1 MGGGKVLCRVG
12 LVLLA
17 WEGGGITGAAVL
29 PGLSGEVLHPG
40 VEEEEVLRLRGW
52 IREVLGFHFFLAFL
66 GKYNVEGVVGKVV
79 LLGLLMCFRGE
90 LLGLQFSWNR

>member
-1 MGGGKVLCRVG
+1 MGGGEVLCRVG

-40 VEEEEVLRLRGW
+40 VEEEEVLKLRGW
-52 IREVLGFHFFLAFL
+52 IREVLGFHFFLVFL
-66 GKYNVEGVVGKVV
+66 GKYNLKGVVGNDVQ
-79 LLGLLMCFRGE
+79 GLLMCFRGE
-90 LLGLQFSWNR
+90 LLGLQFFLE

>member
-1 MGGGKVLCRVG
+1 MGGGEVLCRVG

-52 IREVLGFHFFLAFL
+52 IREVLGFHFFLVFL
-66 GKYNVEGVVGKVV
+66 G
-79 LLGLLMCFRGE
+79 
-90 LLGLQFSWNR
+90 STT